1 MFCFSDC
8 CSDWFDVIVNI
19 PPALSQTCFFH
30 TFNHNTEVLGFTS
43 LVSLSGLV
51 FVFGVCGGVLFS
63 LGVFW
68 VFFFCDKLSFLNCVG
83 FFSALFSS
91 KSLYLEMSLCSSLFL
106 FCCPCLHSSEIVIGV
121 FFFKGPQ

>member
-1 MFCFSDC
+1 MFGSECKTDGFIVPVIPCLTVFCFSDC

-68 VFFFCDKLSFLNCVG
+68 G
-83 FFSALFSS
+83 FFL
-91 KSLYLEMSLCSSLFL
+91 
-106 FCCPCLHSSEIVIGV
+106 
-121 FFFKGPQ
+121 